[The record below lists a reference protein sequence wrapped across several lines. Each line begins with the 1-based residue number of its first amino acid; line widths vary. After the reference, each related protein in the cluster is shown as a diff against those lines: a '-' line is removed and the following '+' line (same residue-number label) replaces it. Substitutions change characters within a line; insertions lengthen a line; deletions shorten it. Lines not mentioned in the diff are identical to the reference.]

1 MRIIREFP
9 NGYIEV
15 ILNDG
20 WDYLREKGD
29 FIEVEGKDYKIIDI
43 TTFENE
49 PLYQCRSVV

>member
-1 MRIIREFP
+1 MKIVRTFP

-15 ILNDG
+15 VLNDG

>member
-1 MRIIREFP
+1 MKIVRTFP